1 MIKQKHPLF
10 SIIVPTYNRPGQ
22 LTSCLESIERLEY
35 PREDFEVIVVDDG
48 SRSPLEETVAP
59 FRTQLNISLII
70 QEHRGPAM
78 ARNRGAAH
86 AKGVFL
92 AFTDD
97 DCTLAPDWLKA
108 LGARFDQTPDRMI
121 GGKTFNIVSDNLYSE
136 AASLLIEYLYSYY
149 NKDPGQALFFTSNN
163 FALPAVKFRT
173 ISGFNPSFP
182 LAAGEDRELCER
194 WLRHG
199 YWMTYAPE
207 VKVYHHHALALSTFC
222 RQHFNYGRGAF
233 RFHRIRARNLSDR
246 FRIEPLSFYINMLT
260 YPFSSG
266 RKRSPFLFVAL
277 LIATQVANASGFLWE
292 WINQNLERF
301 RLKKSQS
308 S

>member
-1 MIKQKHPLF
+1 MEL
-10 SIIVPTYNRPGQ
+10 
-22 LTSCLESIERLEY
+22 LEY

-48 SRSPLEETVAP
+48 SQTPLDETVAR
-59 FRTQLNISLII
+59 FRTQLNISLIT
-70 QEHRGPAM
+70 QEHSGPAI

-86 AKGVFL
+86 AKGSFL

-97 DCTLAPDWLKA
+97 DCTPAPDWLKA

-136 AASLLIEYLYSYY
+136 VTSLLIEYLYSYY
-149 NKDPGQALFFTSNN
+149 NMDPGQARFCTSNN
-163 FALPAVKFRT
+163 FTLPADKFRA

-182 LAAGEDRELCER
+182 RAAGEDREFCER

-199 YWMTYAPE
+199 YRMTYAPE
-207 VKVYHHHALALSTFC
+207 GKVYHHHALTLSTFC

-233 RFHRIRARNLSDR
+233 RFHRIRTRNLSNR
-246 FRIEPLSFYINMLT
+246 FRIEPLSFYINMLA

-277 LIATQVANASGFLWE
+277 LFVTQIANAGGFLWE
-292 WINQNLERF
+292 WIKQNLERF
-301 RLKKSQS
+301 RLKKRSKS